1 MVRGLSSNK
10 NFRRAGV
17 PAAVAVALLLVAGC
31 GGAGNAGP
39 EPVPTA
45 SSASSSP
52 AGAVVDLT
60 GKEYSFAPSTLEVS
74 AGRTTFRFTNQG
86 AADHDFRIDALHIH
100 LDAQPGETAEATVT
114 LKPGTYES
122 YCSVPGHR
130 QSGMHGT
137 VTVS

>member
-1 MVRGLSSNK
+1 MVRGLSPNK
-10 NFRRAGV
+10 NIRRAGV
-17 PAAVAVALLLVAGC
+17 PAAVAAALLLVAGC

-52 AGAVVDLT
+52 TGAVVDLT
-60 GKEYSFAPSTLEVS
+60 GREYSFAPSTLKVS

-86 AADHDFRIDALHIH
+86 ATDHDFRIDALHIH
-100 LDAQPGETAEATVT
+100 LDARPGETAEATVT